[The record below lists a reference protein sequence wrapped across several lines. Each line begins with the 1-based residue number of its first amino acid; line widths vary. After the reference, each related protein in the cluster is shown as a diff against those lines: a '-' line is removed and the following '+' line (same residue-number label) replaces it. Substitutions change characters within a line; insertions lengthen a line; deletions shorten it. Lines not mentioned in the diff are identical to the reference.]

1 MAGGRRIGQRST
13 AGRVGIPLLVCA
25 ALVPVPGASQLPDST
40 PGSVEGVVFDS
51 TASVPLQGADVYLWG
66 TIHRD
71 VTDAE
76 GGFGL
81 EGIRPGRYTLV
92 FYHPRLGELGV
103 SPGGYEVLV
112 RPGETVRTRMAV
124 PSQYT
129 LLAARCALDVTDLPG
144 AAGGPLVGRVTDA
157 ATGVAYPMARVE
169 LSWTRRG
176 GVPSGSRELSTDAG
190 GWYAAC
196 DAPPGV
202 TIAVVAAFLGR
213 MSTRQEVVLEPEEMA
228 RLDLPLTN
236 LPSAVLEGRL
246 FDADTGAPVEG
257 ARITLDG
264 TDYEVSTDDEGAFRV
279 EEMWPGTYTLV
290 IQRLP
295 YAPLEESVF
304 VTGGQVTSVVL
315 RLSEEAIAVDPLEV
329 TVERTS
335 LTDRAMGGLVV
346 GREAI
351 ERVTAR
357 ARDLADVLREQ
368 HVSGLIV
375 VRQGTGACV
384 GFTTAQARMRRSG
397 CVPVTVFI
405 DGARATD
412 PYAVFTIPADAVDR
426 LILYRPIEAG
436 NLFGA
441 GSGNGVLEVYTRW

>member
-1 MAGGRRIGQRST
+1 MRSI
-13 AGRVGIPLLVCA
+13 AGRVGIPLLLCT
-25 ALVPVPGASQLPDST
+25 ALVPAHGASQRPDSMA
-40 PGSVEGVVFDS
+40 GAVEGVVFDS
-51 TASVPLQGADVYLWG
+51 TASVPLRGADVYLWG
-66 TIHRD
+66 TPHRA
-71 VTDAE
+71 VTDSE

-81 EGIRPGRYTLV
+81 EGVRPGRYTLV

-103 SPGGYEVLV
+103 SPGGFEVVV
-112 RPGETVRTRMAV
+112 RPGEVARATLTV

-129 LLAARCALDVTDLPG
+129 LLAARCALDAADLPG
-144 AAGGPLVGRVTDA
+144 TAGGPLVGRVTDA

-176 GVPSGSRELSTDAG
+176 GVPSGSRELTTDAG
-190 GWYAAC
+190 GWYAVC

-202 TIAVVAAFLGR
+202 NVAVVAAFLGR
-213 MSTRQEVVLEPEEMA
+213 MSARQEVVLEPRETA
-228 RLDLPLTN
+228 RLDLPLAN

-246 FDADTGAPVEG
+246 LDAGTGTPVEG
-257 ARITLDG
+257 ARVTLDG
-264 TDYEVSTDDEGAFRV
+264 TEYEATTDDGGAFRV
-279 EEMWPGTYTLV
+279 EDMWPGSYTLV
-290 IQRLP
+290 VRRLP
-295 YAPLEESVF
+295 YAPLEESLF
-304 VTGGQVTSVVL
+304 VTGGQVTNVVL
-315 RLSEEAIAVDPLEV
+315 RLSEEAMAVDPLEV

-351 ERVTAR
+351 ERVTPR
-357 ARDLADVLREQ
+357 VRDLADVLREQ

-375 VRQGTGACV
+375 RRQGTGACV
-384 GFTTAQARMRRSG
+384 GFTTGQARMRRSG